1 MQKPLP
7 KPGDY
12 SIKHRTSFEYPK
24 DLRNEPRKQLILVAN
39 LVKMSRLCIRNLWL
53 PFWLYV
59 SSRSTLSLAYTRTS
73 RAIELLTLSISEK
86 NSPSIIRMNC
96 ISVLIGGKIDKWHSL
111 SDPEASESGT
121 VDMQQIGEFSL
132 LAGITGRLSTF
143 LHGRSTPSCMLAVGS
158 AAPHYSGVQCRLDIQ
173 LHWISIS
180 AKEVSLLW
188 VPWMVVVRSH
198 PLINLLYAMK
208 SILSR

>member
-1 MQKPLP
+1 MITILTLCFFQVNTV
-7 KPGDY
+7 PGLYANIPSYRAFDLVDIGEEFAVNNKDELHFGFD
-12 SIKHRTSFEYPK
+12 SRQDRQMILSFWSWSQWVW
-24 DLRNEPRKQLILVAN
+24 DCGHAAD
-39 LVKMSRLCIRNLWL
+39 W
-53 PFWLYV
+53 
-59 SSRSTLSLAYTRTS
+59 RSFSLAGS
-73 RAIELLTLSISEK
+73 
-86 NSPSIIRMNC
+86 
-96 ISVLIGGKIDKWHSL
+96 
-111 SDPEASESGT
+111 
-121 VDMQQIGEFSL
+121 
-132 LAGITGRLSTF
+132 TGRLSTF
-143 LHGRSTPSCMLAVGS
+143 LHGRSTPSCMLVVGS